1 MATSSTFEIMN
12 DLLCAI
18 KQIDIITGSDQD
30 NIIEEALIATKAI
43 NIDKF
48 SEDIKKNIVDNIRL
62 GLVNMYKEQQA
73 LVNKSIGLEVSYNEV
88 DPVPDM
94 DQKAPTDI
102 LKDVM
107 SIKNK
112 SLINSEV

>member
-62 GLVNMYKEQQA
+62 GLVNMYKEQQMTSIMILLNRLA
-73 LVNKSIGLEVSYNEV
+73 VLMYLNMKKVN
-88 DPVPDM
+88 
-94 DQKAPTDI
+94 T
-102 LKDVM
+102 
-107 SIKNK
+107 
-112 SLINSEV
+112 